1 MSDALGQLVRVG
13 LRNPVRVV
21 VKVEAK
27 ARAGGAKGTDDRR
40 TPATLSNGYILC
52 ETREKFL
59 QLIRVLQ
66 AEASPASEHPARKF
80 IVYFATCAAVDYLYK
95 ILSAVPDL
103 RDFSVHS
110 LHGQMSP
117 TRRAA
122 TFKAFVEL
130 PASETGVLLCTDV
143 AARGL
148 DLPDVDVVV
157 QFDPPQDP
165 KVFSHRCGR
174 TARAGREGKA
184 IVLLSRGKEEEY
196 IGQSARCPSVSRWTV
211 C

>member
-1 MSDALGQLVRVG
+1 MSDALSQLVRVG
-13 LRNPVRVV
+13 LRNPVRIV

-27 ARAGGAKGTDDRR
+27 ARLGKGKDADDRR
-40 TPATLSNGYILC
+40 TPASLQNGYVLCDAEQKFVQTVRILK
-52 ETREKFL
+52 REAA
-59 QLIRVLQ
+59 QD
-66 AEASPASEHPARKF
+66 ARKF
-80 IVYFATCAAVDYLYK
+80 IVYFATCASVDYLYK
-95 ILSAVPDL
+95 ILSVLPEL
-103 RDFSVHS
+103 SEFSIHS

-130 PASETGVLLCTDV
+130 PATSPGVLLCTDV

-148 DLPDVDVVV
+148 DLPDVDVVL

-184 IVLLSRGKEEEY
+184 VVLLCKGKEEEY
-196 IGQSARCPSVSRWTV
+196 IGQLPACLANLGRGRGTPS
-211 C
+211 